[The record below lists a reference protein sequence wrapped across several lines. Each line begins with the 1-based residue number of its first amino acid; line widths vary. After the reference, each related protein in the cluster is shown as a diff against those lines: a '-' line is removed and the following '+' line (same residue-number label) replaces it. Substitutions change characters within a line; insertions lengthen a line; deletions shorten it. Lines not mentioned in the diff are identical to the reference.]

1 MRDRSMRHDSIRGR
15 RRTLLAASLMGAGF
29 FAASFS
35 APPAAAAPGSG
46 AKPWQSLPPTPALPA
61 GTVGRHAEIQ
71 GARIWYAEWGAAAA
85 DAPVLLL
92 HGGFGNS
99 NYFGDLIPALV
110 AHRYRVIAID
120 SRGHGRST
128 RGDAPLSYH
137 LMAQD
142 VIGLLDALKVP
153 KVYLVGWSDGGIT
166 GLDLAM
172 NHPERLAGLF
182 AFGANADLSG
192 LTGAPDKTPVFGAYL
207 ERTAHE
213 YRTLS
218 PNPQDWEGFSAAVN
232 KMWETLP
239 AFTRS
244 ELASI
249 KVPTTIADGEFD
261 EAIKQTH
268 DEYMAQAIPG
278 ARLVI
283 LPDVSH
289 FAMLQDP
296 RAFNAAVL
304 RFLKGGPPPAAF
316 LHDAT
321 RLID

>member
-1 MRDRSMRHDSIRGR
+1 MYRFAF
-15 RRTLLAASLMGAGF
+15 LAALLVS
-29 FAASFS
+29 AASF
-35 APPAAAAPGSG
+35 AAPT
-46 AKPWQSLPPTPALPA
+46 APEPWQTFPPLPALPA
-61 GTVGRHAEIQ
+61 GTVGRHAEIG
-71 GARIWYAEWGAAAA
+71 GARIWFAEWGTKSARI
-85 DAPVLLL
+85 PVLLL

-99 NYFGDLIPALV
+99 NYFGRLIPALV
-110 AHRYRVIAID
+110 AHGNRVIAMD

-128 RGDAPLSYH
+128 RSDAPLTYD

-142 VIGLLDALKVP
+142 VLGLLDQLKISN
-153 KVYLVGWSDGGIT
+153 VYLVGWSDGGII

-172 NHPERLAGLF
+172 TRPDRLAGLF
-182 AFGANADLSG
+182 AFGANADVSG
-192 LTGAPDKTPVFGAYL
+192 LKEGAGTTAVFGAYL
-207 ERTAHE
+207 ARAAQE
-213 YRTLS
+213 YRALS
-218 PNPQDWEGFSAAVN
+218 PTPQQWEGFSAAVT

-261 EAIKQTH
+261 EGIKRTH

-283 LPDVSH
+283 LPNVSH

-296 RAFNAAVL
+296 QAFNAAVL
-304 RFLKGGPPPAAF
+304 RFLNE
-316 LHDAT
+316 T
-321 RLID
+321 R